1 MAARK
6 GGLSMGKGLESL
18 IPSKIKKQP
27 ETVTE
32 TITEKEA
39 VKAAKADEPAKSTAV
54 PDELSEGAVIEVKIS
69 SVVPNSDQPRK
80 EFNDAALSELSE
92 SISKFGVI
100 QPLLVRKNG
109 RYYEIIAG
117 ERRWRAAKLA
127 GLKKVPVLVKDYT
140 QREVL
145 EVALIENL
153 QREDLNPIEEA
164 MAYQKLI
171 EDFELKQE
179 EVAERVSK
187 SRSAVANS
195 MRLLKLHEKVQK
207 MLVDD
212 VISTGHAR
220 CLLGLE
226 DKEMQA
232 AAADRIIAANLSV
245 RETEKLIKRM
255 KNPLLPAKKA
265 LSEQMV
271 TACKN
276 YEDELEGILGTKV
289 SLHHK
294 ASGRG
299 TIEISYGSLSE
310 LDRIRALLGKKGDKE

>member
-1 MAARK
+1 
-6 GGLSMGKGLESL
+6 MGKGLESL
-18 IPSKIKKQP
+18 IPTKIKKQP
-27 ETVTE
+27 EKTAESTAVE
-32 TITEKEA
+32 PEKS
-39 VKAAKADEPAKSTAV
+39 VKAAAPAKKEAAAAES
-54 PDELSEGAVIEVKIS
+54 DQGAVIEVKIS

-80 EFNDAALSELSE
+80 EFNDAALSELSA
-92 SISKFGVI
+92 SIAKFGVI

-109 RYYEIIAG
+109 KYYEIIAG

-127 GLKKVPVLVKDYT
+127 GLKKVPVLIKEYT

-164 MAYQKLI
+164 MAYSKLI
-171 EDFELKQE
+171 EDFALKQE

-195 MRLLKLHEKVQK
+195 MRLLKLHDKIQK

-212 VISTGHAR
+212 VITTGHAR

-226 DKEMQA
+226 DKEMQFA
-232 AAADRIIAANLSV
+232 AAEKIIAANLSV

-255 KNPLLPAKKA
+255 KSPVVQPAKV
-265 LSEQMV
+265 LSEQMIN
-271 TACKN
+271 ACRN
-276 YEDELEGILGTKV
+276 YEDELESLLGTKV

-299 TIEISYGSLSE
+299 TIEISYGSIEE
-310 LDRIRALLGKKGDKE
+310 LERIEALLMKKGGKA